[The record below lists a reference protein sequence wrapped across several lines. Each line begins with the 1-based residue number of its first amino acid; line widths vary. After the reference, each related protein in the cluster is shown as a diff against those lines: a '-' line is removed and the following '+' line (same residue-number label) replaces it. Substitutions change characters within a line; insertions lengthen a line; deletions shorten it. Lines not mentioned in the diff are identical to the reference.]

1 MATFVTNEKSLPLIL
16 QRRSSLIGLE
26 TSITQPIIDD
36 FCRWVKCSGPQ
47 YAVDRM
53 KTIKQIVL
61 NSVSS
66 NTEIPKDFWIRK
78 VNSFRL
84 AGHYGR
90 LQSLASQG
98 DHILKKVLIFLSMY
112 TALSEKETTQED
124 IQKFR
129 NTVETPGPQ
138 IPQQWSVNMVTA
150 VKCAIRD
157 FGLDTSDIQY
167 SGPYE
172 TTSYQKPQQEAEFM
186 DSVERLFRTDIG
198 KKLLQQPAVFTPLMN
213 VMGFRGYKYAGTP
226 ARMGKV
232 FRIPSPGLKSR
243 WVCNFNKALDHVI
256 KPMGKRVYDSVAKLP
271 WDITFDESKCFTP
284 IQNALVAGTKAFAF
298 DLTAATDRFP
308 WELQYDALRAM
319 NCGTRWKELVELFD
333 TVIKLPAEM
342 PDGSE
347 VTWAYG
353 QPLGAYPSFAVF
365 TFTHGLLLYSLN
377 GCKYNSEF
385 FVHGDD
391 VVILDE
397 GLAMR
402 YKSVLQRMEIDI
414 SEFKTLTSTLMTEI
428 NAKLITTKHVL
439 TIPKWKPITKS
450 NLLGQMKSWG
460 YGVLKYANLSESA
473 TETIKKWASL
483 PVSLG
488 GAGINPLGIPL
499 IERMSGL
506 EDLLFKD
513 KELSFEGSA
522 RTKVLSR
529 YLSNPNFTNLL
540 GNALRDANQSDQ
552 DRLRVLKDNGIPLTF
567 NSSFDLDIL
576 GKNLYSVNPDV
587 KTPIASLR
595 SDSGPLD
602 EAECLI
608 SKIRKTNR
616 FSQD

>member
-1 MATFVTNEKSLPLIL
+1 MATFVANEKSLPLIL
-16 QRRSSLIGLE
+16 RRRCSLIGLE
-26 TSITQPIIDD
+26 VSITQPIIDD

-47 YAVDRM
+47 FAVDRM

-61 NSVSS
+61 NSASG
-66 NTEIPKDFWIRK
+66 NPEIPKDLWIRK
-78 VNSFRL
+78 HSRFCL

-90 LQSLASQG
+90 LQSLACQG
-98 DHILKKVLIFLSMY
+98 DHILRKVLTFFNMY
-112 TALSEKETTQED
+112 TVLSEQETTQED

-129 NTVETPGPQ
+129 NTVETPGPE
-138 IPQQWSVNMVTA
+138 IPLEWTRNMVMAT
-150 VKCAIRD
+150 KCAVRD
-157 FGLDTSDIQY
+157 FGLDTSDIHY

-172 TTSYQKPQQEAEFM
+172 RTSYQKPHQEAEFL
-186 DSVERLFRTDIG
+186 DSVQRLFQTDIG
-198 KKLLQQPAVFTPLMN
+198 RKLLQLPAVFTPLMN

-243 WVCNFNKALDHVI
+243 WVCNFNKALDHVV

-284 IQNALVAGTKAFAF
+284 IQNALVARTKAYAF

-308 WELQYDALRAM
+308 WSLQYDALKAM
-319 NCGTRWKELVELFD
+319 DCGPRWNELVELFD
-333 TVIKLPAEM
+333 KVIKLPAEM

-347 VTWAYG
+347 ITWNYG
-353 QPLGAYPSFAVF
+353 QPLGAYPSFAIF

-377 GCKYNSEF
+377 NCKYNSEF

-397 GLAMR
+397 QLAMK
-402 YKSVLQRMEIDI
+402 YKSVLTRMGVDI
-414 SEFKTLTSTLMTEI
+414 SEFKTLTSTTMTEI

-450 NLLGQMKSWG
+450 NLLGQLKTWG
-460 YGVLKYANLSESA
+460 PGVLSYAKLSAS
-473 TETIKKWASL
+473 TVETIKKWASL

-499 IERMSGL
+499 LERMSGL

-513 KELSFEGSA
+513 KELSYEGSS
-522 RTKVLSR
+522 RTKILSR
-529 YLSNPNFTNLL
+529 YLANPSFINLL

-587 KTPIASLR
+587 KTPIASL
-595 SDSGPLD
+595 STDSGPLD
-602 EAECLI
+602 EVESLI
-608 SKIRKTNR
+608 SKVRKTNR
-616 FSQD
+616 FSRD